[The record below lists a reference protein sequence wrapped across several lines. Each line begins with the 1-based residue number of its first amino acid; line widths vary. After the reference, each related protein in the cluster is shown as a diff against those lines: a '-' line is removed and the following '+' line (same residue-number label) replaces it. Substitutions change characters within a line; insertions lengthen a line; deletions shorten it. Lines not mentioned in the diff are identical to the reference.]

1 MGMKIDRYR
10 IEFELKVF
18 HFQQQQR
25 LENML
30 VNLAGDIPPVTA
42 ILKENL
48 ESKTVEKLAIT

>member
-10 IEFELKVF
+10 IEFVLKAF
-18 HFQQQQR
+18 RLQQQQR

-42 ILKENL
+42 IPKENFAL
-48 ESKTVEKLAIT
+48 KTVEKLAIT

>member
-18 HFQQQQR
+18 RLQQQQR

-30 VNLAGDIPPVTA
+30 VNLARDIPPVIA
-42 ILKENL
+42 IPKENFAL
-48 ESKTVEKLAIT
+48 KTVEKLAIT